1 MKNKRFGQYL
11 RECREKKMSLQS
23 LADMIHCSKP
33 YLWDIEQGNTKP
45 PQNYKRLNDIALAL
59 ELTGKAKDK
68 LFDLA
73 KSEEDI
79 PADVKM
85 IINSNPNLINIIR
98 NSEFEK

>member
-1 MKNKRFGQYL
+1 MKNKGFGQYL
-11 RECREKKMSLQS
+11 RECREKKMSLQN
-23 LADMIHCSKP
+23 LADILECSKP

-59 ELTGKAKDK
+59 ELSGKARNK

-73 KSEEDI
+73 KSEDDI

-85 IINSNPNLINIIR
+85 IINQNPNLIEQIR
-98 NSEFEK
+98 CSGKEQ